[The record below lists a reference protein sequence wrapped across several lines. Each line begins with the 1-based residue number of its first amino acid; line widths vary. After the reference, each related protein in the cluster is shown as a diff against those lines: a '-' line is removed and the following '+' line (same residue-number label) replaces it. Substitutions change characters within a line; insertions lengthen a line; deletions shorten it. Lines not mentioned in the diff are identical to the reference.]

1 MHGVSETKETALAS
15 QLFQKG
21 PSTKEGPEE
30 TSGYASLA
38 AATAF
43 FRQKRKNLK
52 KAWRGKKVGQKG
64 DPNQKAFEMRCL
76 GFMRF

>member
-43 FRQKRKNLK
+43 L
-52 KAWRGKKVGQKG
+52 GQKEK
-64 DPNQKAFEMRCL
+64 N
-76 GFMRF
+76 